1 MLHRIIQSQAVVELI
16 SNETASGLVLLAKKQ
31 TQMSGAM
38 YQNRLTPDYLLA
50 EKGGVCG
57 KF

>member
-1 MLHRIIQSQAVVELI
+1 LQAVVELI
-16 SNETASGLVLLAKKQ
+16 SNETAAGLVLLAKHQ
-31 TQMSGAM
+31 TQMRGAM

-50 EKGGVCG
+50 EEGRGCG